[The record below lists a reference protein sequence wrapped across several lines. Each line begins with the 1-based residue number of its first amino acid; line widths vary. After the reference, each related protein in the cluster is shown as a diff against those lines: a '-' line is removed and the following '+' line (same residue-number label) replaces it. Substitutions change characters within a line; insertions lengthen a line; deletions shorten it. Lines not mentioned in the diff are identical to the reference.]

1 MTEAEIKAQQSQ
13 ERAQCLNAVL
23 ESPAP
28 KKLIVA
34 GAGTGKTFTFSKLLA
49 QSQGGTNLALTFI
62 RKLVADMEASLG
74 HLAEVKTFH
83 AFCKKILHQQN
94 GQIELA
100 PYLTK
105 VIEKDADLLGKHL
118 ADFDAKLRNLEEG
131 CAEISFYLK
140 RGDYYAVVGFD
151 DSVYRLYKA
160 IQADPTI
167 VPQYD
172 QIVVDEFQD
181 FNPLEVAFIDELSKH
196 GNVLIVGDDDQA
208 VYNDRSASPDHLRAL
223 YQSGEFEKFE
233 LPFCS
238 RCTKVVVDA
247 VKSIIQR
254 AQQTGHFK
262 GRVAKRY
269 ECYWEDKAADS
280 LKYPKIVV
288 ANLTTGSVIPKYIG
302 REIAQIDPSDIK
314 ESHDKAYPTVLIVG
328 PRQYLREVEKQL
340 RSIHPQLSYTASSES
355 DYGLCEAYE
364 FISRD
369 PRSNFGWR
377 ILMERML
384 EVGTQRRVLAA
395 TEDGTALVDLL
406 DQGFVARHLAA
417 VQAVKGLQDEQ
428 MTPAAAEDVL
438 NNSVGPEAQVVL
450 KHFLAE
456 ETEDEPPTDPTKPS
470 ILLTSFK
477 GCKGLSAGHV
487 FIVGVHVDAM
497 PRDANNITDVEISQF
512 IVAMTRTRKQCHILS
527 NNWLVAPVDKN
538 KQFLPRFRK
547 SPFIS
552 WIAPNLVNDCGELK
566 AKDFK

>member
-1 MTEAEIKAQQSQ
+1 MTEAEIKAQQSE
-13 ERAQCLNAVL
+13 ERTRCLKAVL
-23 ESPAP
+23 ESAAP

-49 QSQGGTNLALTFI
+49 QRRGGTNLALTFI
-62 RKLVADMEASLG
+62 RKLVADMETSLG
-74 HLAEVKTFH
+74 EFAEVKTFH

-94 GQIELA
+94 GKIELA

-105 VIEKDADLLGKHL
+105 VIEKDAELLGKHL
-118 ADFDAKLRNLEEG
+118 SDFDAKIRELDQNS
-131 CAEISFYLK
+131 AEIAFYLN
-140 RGDYYAVVGFD
+140 RGNYYEVVGFD

-160 IQADPTI
+160 IQADPNI

-181 FNPLEVAFIDELSKH
+181 FNPLEVAFIDELSKRGH
-196 GNVLIVGDDDQA
+196 ILIVGDDDQA

-223 YQSGEFEKFE
+223 YQSQEFAKFE

-247 VKSIIQR
+247 VNSFIQK

-280 LKYPKIVV
+280 LTYPKIVV
-288 ANLTTGSVIPKYIG
+288 ANVTTGSVIPKYIG
-302 REIAQIDPSDIK
+302 REIAQIAPLDIK

-328 PRQYLREVEKQL
+328 TRQYLREVEKQL
-340 RSIHPQLSYTASSES
+340 RPVHPQLSYTASSES

-364 FISRD
+364 FILRE

-377 ILMERML
+377 ILMEKML
-384 EVGTQRRVLAA
+384 EAGTQRRVLAA

-406 DQGFVARHLAA
+406 DQDLVARQLAA
-417 VQAVKGLQDEQ
+417 VRAVKALQDEQ
-428 MTPAAAEDVL
+428 MTPATANGVL
-438 NNSVGPEAQVVL
+438 TKAIGSEAQVVL

-487 FIVGVHVDAM
+487 FIVGVHVGAI
-497 PRDANNITDVEISQF
+497 PRDANRITDVEISQF
-512 IVAMTRTRKQCHILS
+512 VVAMTRARKQCHIVS
-527 NNWLVAPVDKN
+527 NNWLVAPVDKD
-538 KQFLPRFRK
+538 KQFLPRFTK
-547 SPFIS
+547 SPFVS
-552 WIAPNLVNDCGELK
+552 WIATHMVNDRGELK
-566 AKDFK
+566 AKDLK